1 MNNVELSRILN
12 SILDEDFEN
21 TVIKICKKSEI
32 DVEARDIEGC
42 HQLPVSTNSGSHDK
56 RVIVKFVNRK
66 KVEAL
71 LKKNKKQINGKSL
84 WQLLVS
90 NKVFVSVPF
99 YTYLLVCYFCLFNL
113 FNVGV
118 IIYKV

>member
-56 RVIVKFVNRK
+56 RVKVESVNRK

-71 LKKNKKQINGKSL
+71 LKKDRKQISGKSL

-90 NKVFVSVPF
+90 NKVFVAVPLH
-99 YTYLLVCYFCLFNL
+99 TCLF
-113 FNVGV
+113 V
-118 IIYKV
+118 IFVCLICLMSV

>member
-1 MNNVELSRILN
+1 M
-12 SILDEDFEN
+12 
-21 TVIKICKKSEI
+21 IKIGKESEI

-71 LKKNKKQINGKSL
+71 LKKNKKQINGKSR

>member
-1 MNNVELSRILN
+1 M
-12 SILDEDFEN
+12 
-21 TVIKICKKSEI
+21 IKICKESEI

-56 RVIVKFVNRK
+56 RVIVKFFHRK

-71 LKKNKKQINGKSL
+71 LKKDKKQISGKSL
-84 WQLLVS
+84 WQLLVA

-99 YTYLLVCYFCLFNL
+99 CTYLFVCYFCLFNL

>member
-1 MNNVELSRILN
+1 M
-12 SILDEDFEN
+12 
-21 TVIKICKKSEI
+21 IKICKESEI
-32 DVEARDIEGC
+32 DVEARDTEGC